1 MTDPQLNAPP
11 CAPPPVLRPGIQH
24 INIRH
29 TERFVVVG
37 NHLAQHTELSLT
49 AIGLAVH
56 IQSLPAGARISI
68 KRLAERFPEGEIR
81 IAAALRELEEHGYL
95 ARVQVRLPSGMV
107 ITLTLSYNNPAD
119 QRADAA
125 PDADRTPVP
134 EPEPEQPP
142 PPEPDSG
149 SEPAHPTSPAA
160 ASLLAGLRRD
170 DARLI
175 LAERDV
181 RRLAPAVD
189 AWLERGIAPDA
200 VRRTL
205 IADLP
210 GGRIHHPAA
219 FLAHRLTALLP
230 PPLPATPAPPP
241 RPDPLQN
248 CDRCDRAFRA
258 PEPGYCRDCDTSAAA
273 SALAA

>member
-1 MTDPQLNAPP
+1 MTDPQLNAPS
-11 CAPPPVLRPGIQH
+11 CAPPPVHRPGIQH
-24 INIRH
+24 FNVRH

-37 NHLAQHTELSLT
+37 NHLVQHTELSLT

-68 KRLAERFPEGEIR
+68 KRLTERFPEGEIR

-95 ARVQVRLPSGMV
+95 ARIQVRLPSGTV
-107 ITLTLSYNNPAD
+107 ITLTLSYNNPSAM
-119 QRADAA
+119 RA
-125 PDADRTPVP
+125 
-134 EPEPEQPP
+134 EPEPQTERAPGPEPTPAPP
-142 PPEPDSG
+142 PPEPEAAPSM
-149 SEPAHPTSPAA
+149 PAIA
-160 ASLLAGLRRD
+160 LLSGLRRD
-170 DARLI
+170 DPRLI

-189 AWLERGIAPDA
+189 TWLERGIAPDA

-205 IADLP
+205 IAALP
-210 GGRIHHPAA
+210 PGRIHYPAA
-219 FLAHRLTALLP
+219 LLSHRLTALLP
-230 PPLPATPAPPP
+230 PPLPAAPVPPP

-258 PEPGYCRDCDTSAAA
+258 AEPGFCRDCDTPAVS